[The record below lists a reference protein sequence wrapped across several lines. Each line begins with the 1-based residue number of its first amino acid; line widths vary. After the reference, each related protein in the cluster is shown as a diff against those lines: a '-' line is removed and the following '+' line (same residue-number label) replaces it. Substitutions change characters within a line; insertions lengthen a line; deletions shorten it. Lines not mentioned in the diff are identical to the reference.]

1 MAYNRYNSK
10 RLVLLKN
17 TEPGI
22 FESVRALL
30 EKNQPSTSIHL
41 AFLSCSRGDVFRK
54 RRRFMSHR
62 QLAEKQI
69 ARKLFG
75 DEAEEYSCTGA
86 KLGVSKNSLKLALSC
101 LR

>member
-1 MAYNRYNSK
+1 
-10 RLVLLKN
+10 
-17 TEPGI
+17 
-22 FESVRALL
+22 
-30 EKNQPSTSIHL
+30 
-41 AFLSCSRGDVFRK
+41 
-54 RRRFMSHR
+54 MSHR

-86 KLGVSKNSLKLALSC
+86 KLGVSKNSLKLALSY